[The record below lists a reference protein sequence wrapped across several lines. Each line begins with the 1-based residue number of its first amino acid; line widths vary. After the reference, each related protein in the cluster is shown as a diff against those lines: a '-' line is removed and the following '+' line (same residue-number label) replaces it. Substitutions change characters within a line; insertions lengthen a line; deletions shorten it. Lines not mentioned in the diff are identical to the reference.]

1 MIKNVLN
8 QLINENTTSLAG
20 CPGCFCKRGNALNNI
35 LAMLGG
41 WDQPLL
47 HPLFLLHFCNV
58 WLGGKWL
65 YWSLRVGTHNP
76 GVELQPKLQFLS
88 KTFTTWILLLCEA
101 SPSPWALNLGSVILL
116 DLRWSRHQ
124 EIYAKRK
131 IISST
136 WKQIR
141 LHHSHVSA
149 LISLESFTLLPA
161 EICMCARQLDYW
173 NYVQQL
179 DHEPEPRRASLNT
192 QWSSSSSSCSEAS
205 SIFLHLKMK
214 KS

>member
-101 SPSPWALNLGSVILL
+101 SPSPGALALWSSLICGEAGIRRFMQREKLFPPPGNKLGSINRMCPHWL
-116 DLRWSRHQ
+116 
-124 EIYAKRK
+124 A
-131 IISST
+131 
-136 WKQIR
+136 WKV
-141 LHHSHVSA
+141 LH
-149 LISLESFTLLPA
+149 
-161 EICMCARQLDYW
+161 CY
-173 NYVQQL
+173 
-179 DHEPEPRRASLNT
+179 
-192 QWSSSSSSCSEAS
+192 
-205 SIFLHLKMK
+205 
-214 KS
+214 